1 MGKGTIRGRI
11 ELAIYPWSVKT
22 MDHMKN
28 FVRETVI
35 GKEDGKR
42 FWTASEHCSRR

>member
-1 MGKGTIRGRI
+1 MGKGTIRGLLR
-11 ELAIYPWSVKT
+11 P

-42 FWTASEHCSRR
+42 FWTASEHCSRQ